1 MYIVHPMWF
10 YLYGL
15 LGKLECLSATVAIIS
30 LILAGISGFIFVM
43 CDPNYEANGK
53 AMALKCLKPFAITGT
68 LFLFLNLFLPT
79 QTTFLQMAAA
89 SYATKENVGKA
100 VQVGKELK
108 DTIKT
113 DLIDIIKSIKE
124 YDEPVGKKVERKHE

>member
-100 VQVGKELK
+100 IDAGKDIKNALK
-108 DTIKT
+108 ADVI
-113 DLIDIIKSIKE
+113 DLIKAIKQKDQDLIQKKE
-124 YDEPVGKKVERKHE
+124 E